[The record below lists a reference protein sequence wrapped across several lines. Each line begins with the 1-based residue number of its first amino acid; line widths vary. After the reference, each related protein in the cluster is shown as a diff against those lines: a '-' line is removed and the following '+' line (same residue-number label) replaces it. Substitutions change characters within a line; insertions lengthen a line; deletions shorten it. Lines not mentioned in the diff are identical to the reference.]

1 MKTNLVYTA
10 IVFLLCLNSCY
21 SQPGNA
27 GMNPPGIEDRLKLVD
42 KEICQPL
49 KLGKS
54 QSEKVSAAFKEFF
67 VEMDKLV
74 DKNANPPA
82 KPEKS
87 KIDVLAKKRDDKIKL
102 VLSKDQFP
110 TYLALEEAS
119 RPPMPNG
126 QKPEHK

>member
-1 MKTNLVYTA
+1 MKTNLVYTV